1 MNNRRQS
8 ILRML
13 EIAERINEIINEMQD
28 RKAKLLEESK

>member
-1 MNNRRQS
+1 
-8 ILRML
+8 ML